1 MNSLGCFCWDSKL
14 SNFQETLF
22 VQSFRHGDH
31 AIGLELWLSFMG
43 CSARWLSEA
52 SPADATLG
60 VIGIH
65 PDLSHGQILRCW
77 AQVVSRVKF
86 DLGTWKMSWESLSV
100 CVPWV
105 PFHSSFAMIF
115 DDILQFGLD
124 LQWIPWE
131 LTYPLPRHF
140 WRWCS
145 FFPRW
150 DMLYS
155 SLEGSRQFVASGNV
169 TVPLEVKVQ
178 VRGIRNR
185 RQVSISTYNVTMVS
199 IHNGLLMVIWR
210 LFFWHVGQGFSIK
223 SRILRRNV
231 EMGWNGKRD
240 LL

>member
-1 MNSLGCFCWDSKL
+1 M
-14 SNFQETLF
+14 
-22 VQSFRHGDH
+22 SF
-31 AIGLELWLSFMG
+31 
-43 CSARWLSEA
+43 
-52 SPADATLG
+52 
-60 VIGIH
+60 
-65 PDLSHGQILRCW
+65 
-77 AQVVSRVKF
+77 
-86 DLGTWKMSWESLSV
+86 ESLSV

-105 PFHSSFAMIF
+105 PFHSSVAMIF

-150 DMLYS
+150 DMLYI

-210 LFFWHVGQGFSIK
+210 LFFWHVGPR
-223 SRILRRNV
+223 RIQHQ
-231 EMGWNGKRD
+231 MQHFAQTCGNGMKWEERSFVIARYLSESTSSYNILIPWLFGSFA
-240 LL
+240 LLQRIASQSFRTHEGIVQHND